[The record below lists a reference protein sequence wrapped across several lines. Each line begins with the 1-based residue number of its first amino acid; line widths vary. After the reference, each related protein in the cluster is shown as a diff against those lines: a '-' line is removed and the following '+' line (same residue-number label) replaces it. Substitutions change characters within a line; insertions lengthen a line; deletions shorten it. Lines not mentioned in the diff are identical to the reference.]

1 MKRLSLALAAS
12 LIGVAPTAGA
22 VDLLTDFTISSAIS
36 SIGLTGEPG
45 NVVRELTIPAGHTV
59 IGFGWDV
66 QLAAFDPSWFSEMQV
81 VFGANNF
88 TLSPGFW
95 DPDENGTGSGTLGFS
110 SGRIFSIQEMGGTPF
125 TIGPTGKLRM
135 EFSEEYDDDAPT
147 PDGRWLSGTLTVVTA
162 VPEPGT
168 YGLMA
173 LGMLGIAAAVW
184 RRRT

>member
-1 MKRLSLALAAS
+1 
-12 LIGVAPTAGA
+12 
-22 VDLLTDFTISSAIS
+22 
-36 SIGLTGEPG
+36 
-45 NVVRELTIPAGHTV
+45 
-59 IGFGWDV
+59 
-66 QLAAFDPSWFSEMQV
+66 
-81 VFGANNF
+81 
-88 TLSPGFW
+88 
-95 DPDENGTGSGTLGFS
+95 
-110 SGRIFSIQEMGGTPF
+110 MGDTPF